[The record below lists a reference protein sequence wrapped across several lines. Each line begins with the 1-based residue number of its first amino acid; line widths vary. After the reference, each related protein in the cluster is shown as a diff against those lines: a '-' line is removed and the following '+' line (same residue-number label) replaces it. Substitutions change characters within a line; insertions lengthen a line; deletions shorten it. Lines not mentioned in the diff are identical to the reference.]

1 MVGIDIVDL
10 KDPSFNERNERND
23 RTMDLIKNDEDVHI
37 DHPQLFWILWSAKE
51 AIFKCK
57 REPINFSPTKIPVK
71 LQQTNGTITFTSD
84 HMKGKVEIGDEH
96 ILSLCG
102 DLDALETHIFE
113 KKDDNWSEG
122 IRFMII
128 EHFRDLGYD
137 YHIGSDELNLPIIE
151 PSKKEISISH
161 HGRYGA
167 VAFPKS
173 LL

>member
-1 MVGIDIVDL
+1 MLGIDIVDL
-10 KDPSFNERNERND
+10 KDPSFKERND
-23 RTMDLIKNDEDVHI
+23 RTVDLIKNDEDVNI
-37 DHPQLFWILWSAKE
+37 EHPNLFWILWSAKE

-57 REPINFSPTKIPVK
+57 REPINFSPTKIPVQ
-71 LQQTNGTITFTSD
+71 LESDNGTIIFRSGGISGRV
-84 HMKGKVEIGDEH
+84 KIEEEY
-96 ILSLCG
+96 ILSICG
-102 DLDALETHIFE
+102 DLNEIESYVFE

-128 EHFRDLGYD
+128 EHFRDLGHD
-137 YHIGSDELNLPIIE
+137 YHIGSDDLNLPIIE
-151 PSKKEISISH
+151 PSKQEISISH